1 MHCESTSP
9 VGSSRRTRC
18 TDHERD
24 AKHEEARGRNVETS
38 PVIVTTFTARLI
50 GVCAIVGF
58 IVGALVPHAWAQ
70 ETRTGAL
77 RQQTTESEEEE
88 PQRRPS
94 ALVRLPALGPTL
106 APTYPGLS
114 NYPLELLG
122 LLMSPLERRDVN
134 LLPTLAI
141 SEEFND
147 NIFLNNDRKRY
158 DFITSFTPGIMA
170 LVNRPRFQLAAGFS
184 NDAQLYARGSS
195 PNDGFARQNF
205 VIGSI
210 WEPTPVL
217 TLAVA
222 DTFLRDQSPDATA
235 GGFALGGQQGLS
247 NILNP
252 TMGWQVGPETR
263 LDLGAIYSV
272 LRFEGQGAGIDSDT
286 YGFTSNLSHAF
297 TPRFIGMAG
306 YNFTYLDLRS
316 GHGAN
321 ATTHNPTLGFTF
333 RVTPTLSINVDG
345 GPAFT
350 HLGDEDFI
358 TPALSAGFSQRLSFG
373 NLSGYYA
380 RSVGVAGGFGGPT
393 DNQTVSGTLLLP
405 LWRDLIVIFNP
416 AWTNAES
423 LSDQQI
429 QRVDV
434 SVLTLSLG
442 AAYRV
447 NPYITLFGGYSF
459 LLQRVGHFSTTQ
471 DFDADQNRVKFGV
484 QFGYPFA
491 FDLGG

>member
-1 MHCESTSP
+1 M
-9 VGSSRRTRC
+9 
-18 TDHERD
+18 
-24 AKHEEARGRNVETS
+24 
-38 PVIVTTFTARLI
+38 IVTTSTARLI
-50 GVCAIVGF
+50 RACTIVG
-58 IVGALVPHAWAQ
+58 IILGVIAPHAWAQ
-70 ETRTGAL
+70 ETRPGAM
-77 RQQTTESEEEE
+77 RQQTTEPEEEE
-88 PQRRPS
+88 AARRPS
-94 ALVRLPALGPTL
+94 ALLRIPALGPTL
-106 APTYPGLS
+106 APSYPGLS

-134 LLPTLAI
+134 LVPTISI

-147 NIFLNNDRKRY
+147 NIFLNNERKRY
-158 DFITSFTPGIMA
+158 DFITTFTPGIMA

-205 VIGSI
+205 VLGSI

-217 TLAVA
+217 TFAVA

-247 NILNP
+247 NVLNP
-252 TMGWQVGPETR
+252 TMGWRVGSQTR
-263 LDLGAIYSV
+263 LDLGAIYSL

-297 TPRFIGMAG
+297 TPRFTGMIG

-316 GHGAN
+316 GHGSN
-321 ATTHNPTLGFTF
+321 ATTNNPTLGFTY
-333 RVTPTLSINVDG
+333 RVTPTLSIGVDG

-350 HLGDEDFI
+350 QLGDENFI
-358 TPALSAGFSQRLSFG
+358 TPALNAGFSQRLSFG
-373 NLSGYYA
+373 NVNAYYT

-405 LWRDLIVIFNP
+405 FLRELIVIFNP
-416 AWTNAES
+416 AWTKAES

-429 QRVDV
+429 ERVDV
-434 SVLTLSLG
+434 SVFSLTLG

-447 NPYITLFGGYSF
+447 NPYITLFGGYSY

-471 DFDADQNRVKFGV
+471 DFDANQNRVKFGV

-491 FDLGG
+491 FDLGS